1 MQIITDYSTGA
12 PRFKIIGGGDSGDAV
27 AVPMTTAE
35 RTAITPDAGVMIWDT
50 DLEKLF
56 IGDGN
61 TAGGIEVQGSG
72 GETYDFNT
80 NEFNV
85 TDENYVS
92 LKTIPLNKVED
103 GDVIFSTSA
112 AQLSA
117 NTLLTAVENCDNRKN
132 DYITLFGKFTG
143 TFSPVSVMHG
153 GGQQKDGCYI
163 QIYQSHVQVY
173 GYQNTLLASYYH
185 GLTIE
190 DFIYVQIKKT
200 TNSSLTSDLVIVTKN
215 GTFTKRNTPIFGA
228 QGQVACS
235 ATMDMTDVVIT
246 YTVSDAENDIW
257 AFGDSYMCKDAAWAR
272 QFVDAG
278 HTGVMFSAF
287 NGANSNDEILSF
299 RTLISKRTPRIV
311 VWCVGMNDIENNG
324 MNANWKNA
332 VDEVIETCQQKNITL
347 ILATIP
353 NTPIRDNTA
362 KNTYVKSSGLRYVDF
377 AAAVNATTAFSDWYS
392 GLLGEDQ
399 LHPTALG
406 STVLMNQFIMDCPES
421 VLEGASYQTGYRLV
435 QDGNVFSFNPYATI
449 VNVSGSSV
457 TFQPDTAY
465 KIMATTGEVY
475 VTANPPSSNEWAYE
489 GHAEIFVGSVGYVVF
504 DVEKITLANALE
516 PDSVN
521 NCTLRFHD
529 GRCIVS
535 VEDHIAGY
543 IVSVNAASGSGSLY
557 YGLATAT
564 NEYISI
570 DASLNGQTLN
580 LAGVTTSAGEKHVV
594 GNGYAET
601 IISGGIT
608 CTSNTTFSNL
618 SMDGVV
624 VSSGTLTFG
633 DIYIPNGATV
643 AVSGGG
649 LAIERVTGSGGVID
663 LGNTKIVVSNY
674 ADIDGLS
681 LINGAIGTTYGCYVL
696 NAGIL
701 YLSDVNIDSGN
712 ATFGGVVHNTG
723 TATLSNGTFD
733 NNSAT
738 RGGVMN
744 NNGTAYLSECIASS
758 NTATSGGVMFNTE
771 TITILRGAYTNNTA
785 SSGGVMYNEAGT
797 AYLSECIASSN
808 TATNIGGMIMN
819 NSGTAYLTE
828 CIASSNSAKYG
839 GAVYNNTGTITILR
853 GAYTNNTA
861 EIGGMIMNNSGTAY
875 LSECIA
881 SSNTATSGA
890 AVIQNVN
897 ASCTIV
903 SCTFSN
909 NTDNGG
915 LGIINQGGASAIMNI
930 SSSFV
935 SGNTPNDA
943 RVNGGTLNIDGST
956 VGVIAISGGVVN
968 IRNNNTITSLSG
980 TGGGSVVIF
989 SGASISLT
997 SSINPGGTGKITVS
1011 GGAVTVNGN
1020 SIPTGTYTSINSN
1033 GTPT

>member
-701 YLSDVNIDSGN
+701 YLSDVNTNSGN
-712 ATFGGVVHNTG
+712 ATYGGVVHNAGTATLLNGAYTNNSATNGGVVNNPG
-723 TATLSNGTFD
+723 TATLSNGAYT
-733 NNSAT
+733 NNSAAI
-738 RGGVMN
+738 GGVVN
-744 NNGTAYLSECIASS
+744 NPGTAYLSECIASS
-758 NTATSGGVMFNTE
+758 NSATSGGVLFNSGTA
-771 TITILRGAYTNNTA
+771 TLSNGAYTNNSA
-785 SSGGVMYNEAGT
+785 AVGGV
-797 AYLSECIASSN
+797 
-808 TATNIGGMIMN
+808 
-819 NSGTAYLTE
+819 
-828 CIASSNSAKYG
+828 
-839 GAVYNNTGTITILR
+839 VNNTGTATLLN
-853 GAYTNNTA
+853 GAYTNNSATN
-861 EIGGMIMNNSGTAY
+861 GGMLFNSGTATLLNGAYTNNSAANGGMLFNSGTAY

-881 SSNTATSGA
+881 SSNTTTGGGA
-890 AVIQNVN
+890 VVHNIN

-903 SCTFSN
+903 SCTISS
-909 NTDNGG
+909 NTDSGG
-915 LGIINQGGASAIMNI
+915 FGAINQGGATAVMNI

-943 RVNGGTLNIDGST
+943 RVNGGTLNLEGST
-956 VGVIAISGGVVN
+956 VGLIAISGGVCN
-968 IRNNNTITSLSG
+968 IRNNNTLTSLSG
-980 TGGGSVVIF
+980 TGGGSVVIS
-989 SGASISLT
+989 SGASIALT
-997 SSINPGGTGKITVS
+997 SSIAPGGTGKITVS
-1011 GGAVTVNGN
+1011 GGAITVNGN
-1020 SIPTGTYTSINSN
+1020 SIPAGTYTRINN
-1033 GTPT
+1033 DGTTA